1 MDKPNKLEEL
11 VILSGKGGTGKT
23 TLTSAFA
30 ALSDSL
36 VLADC
41 DVDAADLH
49 LILEPTILKRDP
61 FIEGKEA
68 FVDPLLCTG
77 CGYCADYCRFDAFRD
92 EGDGTYSI
100 DPIRCEGCGVCVPLC
115 PDKAIRFEE
124 RHCGHW
130 MISQTRF
137 GTLVHARLQAAG
149 ENSGKLVTLVRKE
162 ARRIAL
168 EEERELLLV
177 DGPPGIGC
185 PVISSITGA
194 DKVVLITEPSLSG
207 WHDLERISRLAANF
221 KIPVYV
227 CVNKADIDKKVTLK
241 IERSVR
247 DSNNKFVG
255 TILYDEALVQAQ
267 MLGLSPMEYLTGK
280 TRNHIEKIWEKIWEK
295 N

>member
-1 MDKPNKLEEL
+1 MKGPNKLEEL

-30 ALSDSL
+30 SLSDSL

-49 LILEPTILKRDP
+49 LILDPIVIKREP
-61 FIEGKEA
+61 FVEGYEA
-68 FVDPLLCTG
+68 LVDPTLCTG
-77 CGYCADYCRFDAFRD
+77 CGCSANFCRFDAFRK

-100 DPIRCEGCGVCVPLC
+100 DPIRCEGCGVCIRLC
-115 PDKAIRFEE
+115 PANAIRFEE

-130 MISQTRF
+130 MVSQTRF
-137 GTLVHARLQAAG
+137 GTLVHAHLQAAG

-168 EEERELLLV
+168 EEGKELLLV

-185 PVISSITGA
+185 PVISSVTGA
-194 DKVVLITEPSLSG
+194 DKVVLISEPSLSG
-207 WHDLERISRLAANF
+207 LHDLERVSRLAANF

-227 CVNKADIDKKVTLK
+227 CVNKADIAPELTQK
-241 IERSVR
+241 IEKSVKE
-247 DSNNKFVG
+247 SNNKFVG
-255 TILYDEALVQAQ
+255 TIPYDEAIVQAQ
-267 MLGLSPMEYLTGK
+267 IRGLSPMEYLSAAG
-280 TRNHIEKIWEKIWEK
+280 RNHIEKIWENIWET